1 MQKHPWSSPDALGF
15 IDGYN
20 TPASHSRQ
28 REVKLGLCRVDARM
42 SCLLALLARWPY
54 RSGGSD
60 KSLRLRVR
68 RRYVRATGTYH
79 GNYRVWEMSFE
90 TAKDGGRQP

>member
-1 MQKHPWSSPDALGF
+1 
-15 IDGYN
+15 
-20 TPASHSRQ
+20 
-28 REVKLGLCRVDARM
+28 M

-68 RRYVRATGTYH
+68 RRYVRATGS
-79 GNYRVWEMSFE
+79 GVGE
-90 TAKDGGRQP
+90 TPGTMVMDEVGGTAVRAMIRFHTPFGGAHDSRARPARRLGF